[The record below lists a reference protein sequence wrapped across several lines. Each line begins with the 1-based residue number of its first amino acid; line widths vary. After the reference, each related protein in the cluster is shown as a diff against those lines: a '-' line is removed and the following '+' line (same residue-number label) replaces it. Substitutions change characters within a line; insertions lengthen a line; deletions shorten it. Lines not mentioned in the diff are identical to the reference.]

1 MREFITRFNKEEI
14 GFDVAVVSDI
24 PFEHGMGWTSSVG
37 AAMSLFLEHALM
49 VVQSP
54 EERSSLCVSAER
66 QFVPSSVDRVGAFT
80 ASCSQRDS
88 LLFVNCH
95 TSEGEWM
102 PLDPSICLLV
112 CKCGDSLDG
121 NDIVVN
127 TNATATNATATN
139 ATTTNATTTTILTT
153 LQSSYSQLT
162 SLSDATPDQVEAM
175 RKELGSTYPLAYHLV
190 SEVQRVQSCK
200 EAMEA
205 KDYDRVGS
213 LLIESHASLRDNT
226 SVTSPNVDSLVEI
239 AIEQTGVL
247 GARFTGDDCV
257 ACLVES
263 SQAKGVMKAI
273 EADYKER
280 TGVSCSVFVCNP
292 SQGAYLLQEEG
303 AVEKRLWQRPLLW
316 VGVASVAAAAMM
328 VVLRSRRSCCVC
340 LQTYSNSL
348 MSMLAIPFYN
358 PHIIHPIHS
367 SPHPSQTPLPTNT
380 HQSSNIETDRFGNN
394 ATNSTRKSR
403 LFLATIF
410 SFSYMLSIASSLT
423 TSPASLCRSGITMLF
438 RS

>member
-1 MREFITRFNKEEI
+1 
-14 GFDVAVVSDI
+14 
-24 PFEHGMGWTSSVG
+24 
-37 AAMSLFLEHALM
+37 MSLFLEHALM

-139 ATTTNATTTTILTT
+139 AITTNATATNATATNATTTNATTTTSTTTTPTTTILTT

-292 SQGAYLLQEEG
+292 SQGAHLLQEEG

-340 LQTYSNSL
+340 LQTYSCSL
-348 MSMLAIPFYN
+348 MSMLAILFYN
-358 PHIIHPIHS
+358 LHIINPI
-367 SPHPSQTPLPTNT
+367 L
-380 HQSSNIETDRFGNN
+380 
-394 ATNSTRKSR
+394 
-403 LFLATIF
+403 
-410 SFSYMLSIASSLT
+410 
-423 TSPASLCRSGITMLF
+423 
-438 RS
+438 

>member
-1 MREFITRFNKEEI
+1 
-14 GFDVAVVSDI
+14 
-24 PFEHGMGWTSSVG
+24 
-37 AAMSLFLEHALM
+37 
-49 VVQSP
+49 
-54 EERSSLCVSAER
+54 
-66 QFVPSSVDRVGAFT
+66 
-80 ASCSQRDS
+80 
-88 LLFVNCH
+88 
-95 TSEGEWM
+95 
-102 PLDPSICLLV
+102 
-112 CKCGDSLDG
+112 
-121 NDIVVN
+121 
-127 TNATATNATATN
+127 
-139 ATTTNATTTTILTT
+139 
-153 LQSSYSQLT
+153 
-162 SLSDATPDQVEAM
+162 M

-190 SEVQRVQSCK
+190 SEEQRVQSCK

-213 LLIESHASLRDNT
+213 LLIESHASLRDNM

-292 SQGAYLLQEEG
+292 SQGAHLLQEEG

-340 LQTYSNSL
+340 LHTYSCSL
-348 MSMLAIPFYN
+348 MSMLAILFYN
-358 PHIIHPIHS
+358 PHIIHPIH
-367 SPHPSQTPLPTNT
+367 
-380 HQSSNIETDRFGNN
+380 
-394 ATNSTRKSR
+394 
-403 LFLATIF
+403 
-410 SFSYMLSIASSLT
+410 
-423 TSPASLCRSGITMLF
+423 
-438 RS
+438 

>member
-1 MREFITRFNKEEI
+1 
-14 GFDVAVVSDI
+14 
-24 PFEHGMGWTSSVG
+24 
-37 AAMSLFLEHALM
+37 
-49 VVQSP
+49 
-54 EERSSLCVSAER
+54 
-66 QFVPSSVDRVGAFT
+66 
-80 ASCSQRDS
+80 
-88 LLFVNCH
+88 
-95 TSEGEWM
+95 M

-112 CKCGDSLDG
+112 CKCGGYSLDG

-139 ATTTNATTTTILTT
+139 ATATNAIATNAIATNAIATNATSTTTAATTSTTTPTPTTTILTT

-190 SEVQRVQSCK
+190 SEEQRVQSCK

-213 LLIESHASLRDNT
+213 LLIESHASLRDNM

-292 SQGAYLLQEEG
+292 SQGAHLLQEEG

-340 LQTYSNSL
+340 LHTYSCSL
-348 MSMLAIPFYN
+348 MSMLAILFYN
-358 PHIIHPIHS
+358 PHIIHPIH
-367 SPHPSQTPLPTNT
+367 
-380 HQSSNIETDRFGNN
+380 
-394 ATNSTRKSR
+394 
-403 LFLATIF
+403 
-410 SFSYMLSIASSLT
+410 
-423 TSPASLCRSGITMLF
+423 
-438 RS
+438 

>member
-139 ATTTNATTTTILTT
+139 AITTNATATNATSTTTAATTPTTTTTSTTTILTT

-213 LLIESHASLRDNT
+213 LLIESHASLRDNM

-239 AIEQTGVL
+239 AIEQTDVL

-292 SQGAYLLQEEG
+292 SQGAHLLQEEG
-303 AVEKRLWQRPLLW
+303 AVEKRLWQRPLFW
-316 VGVASVAAAAMM
+316 VGVASVAAAATM

-340 LQTYSNSL
+340 LQTYSYSL
-348 MSMLAIPFYN
+348 MSMLAILFYN
-358 PHIIHPIHS
+358 PHIIHPIH
-367 SPHPSQTPLPTNT
+367 
-380 HQSSNIETDRFGNN
+380 
-394 ATNSTRKSR
+394 
-403 LFLATIF
+403 
-410 SFSYMLSIASSLT
+410 
-423 TSPASLCRSGITMLF
+423 
-438 RS
+438 

>member
-1 MREFITRFNKEEI
+1 
-14 GFDVAVVSDI
+14 
-24 PFEHGMGWTSSVG
+24 
-37 AAMSLFLEHALM
+37 
-49 VVQSP
+49 
-54 EERSSLCVSAER
+54 
-66 QFVPSSVDRVGAFT
+66 
-80 ASCSQRDS
+80 
-88 LLFVNCH
+88 
-95 TSEGEWM
+95 M

-139 ATTTNATTTTILTT
+139 AITTNATATNATATNATATNATSTTTAATTSTTTPTPTTTILTT
-153 LQSSYSQLT
+153 LQSSYPQLT

-190 SEVQRVQSCK
+190 SEEQRVQSCK

-292 SQGAYLLQEEG
+292 SQGAHLLQEEG

-340 LQTYSNSL
+340 LQSYSCSL
-348 MSMLAIPFYN
+348 MSMLAILFYN
-358 PHIIHPIHS
+358 PHIIHPIH
-367 SPHPSQTPLPTNT
+367 
-380 HQSSNIETDRFGNN
+380 
-394 ATNSTRKSR
+394 
-403 LFLATIF
+403 
-410 SFSYMLSIASSLT
+410 
-423 TSPASLCRSGITMLF
+423 
-438 RS
+438 

>member
-1 MREFITRFNKEEI
+1 
-14 GFDVAVVSDI
+14 
-24 PFEHGMGWTSSVG
+24 MGWTSSVG

-127 TNATATNATATN
+127 TNATATNATATNATATNATATNATATN

-292 SQGAYLLQEEG
+292 SQGAHLLQEEG

-328 VVLRSRRSCCVC
+328 V
-340 LQTYSNSL
+340 
-348 MSMLAIPFYN
+348 
-358 PHIIHPIHS
+358 
-367 SPHPSQTPLPTNT
+367 
-380 HQSSNIETDRFGNN
+380 
-394 ATNSTRKSR
+394 
-403 LFLATIF
+403 
-410 SFSYMLSIASSLT
+410 
-423 TSPASLCRSGITMLF
+423 
-438 RS
+438 

>member
-112 CKCGDSLDG
+112 CKCGGDSLDG

-139 ATTTNATTTTILTT
+139 ATTTNATATNATSTTTAATTSTTTPTPTTTTPTTTILTT
-153 LQSSYSQLT
+153 LQSSYPQLT

-292 SQGAYLLQEEG
+292 SQGAHLLQEEG

-340 LQTYSNSL
+340 LQTYSYSL
-348 MSMLAIPFYN
+348 MFMLAILFYN
-358 PHIIHPIHS
+358 LHIIHPIH
-367 SPHPSQTPLPTNT
+367 
-380 HQSSNIETDRFGNN
+380 
-394 ATNSTRKSR
+394 
-403 LFLATIF
+403 
-410 SFSYMLSIASSLT
+410 
-423 TSPASLCRSGITMLF
+423 
-438 RS
+438 